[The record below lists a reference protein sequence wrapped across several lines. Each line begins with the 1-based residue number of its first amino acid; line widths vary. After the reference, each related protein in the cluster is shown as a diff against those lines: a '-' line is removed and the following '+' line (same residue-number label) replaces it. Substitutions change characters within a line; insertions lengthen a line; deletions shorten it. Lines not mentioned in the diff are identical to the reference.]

1 MLYRSGAQL
10 FANRRQIAFTNLP
23 LIIEN
28 ADFDQFVAIKAE
40 ADFLQDRLGQAVL
53 TDGNNRIECMG
64 AGAQRAALFGGD
76 FEHSV
81 NLFKERILPAFR
93 R

>member
-1 MLYRSGAQL
+1 MFVCVGWCRTPDHKEFSDVLYRSGTQL
-10 FANRRQIAFTNLP
+10 FTDRRQIAFTNFP

-40 ADFLQDRLGQAVL
+40 ADFLQDRFGLAVL

-64 AGAQRAALFGGD
+64 AGA
-76 FEHSV
+76 
-81 NLFKERILPAFR
+81 
-93 R
+93 